1 MSILALNKSYKD
13 RLYYCYNEQNGFLE
27 QAQAQQLSM
36 FSIVMFS
43 SGLEIRPFRKKLKRK
58 KTTQEIL
65 SKNSS
70 QSNKKLNFRQQHAC
84 RFKIYDRFLLKTQGI
99 LEKTYDFVEKLNKY
113 AKNSTNI

>member
-1 MSILALNKSYKD
+1 MLTREKYRTS
-13 RLYYCYNEQNGFLE
+13 EQSE
-27 QAQAQQLSM
+27 RYT
-36 FSIVMFS
+36 IP
-43 SGLEIRPFRKKLKRK
+43 GLEIRPFRKKKLKLK
-58 KTTQEIL
+58 KTQTQEIV

-113 AKNSTNI
+113 AKKLNKYAQISTNI